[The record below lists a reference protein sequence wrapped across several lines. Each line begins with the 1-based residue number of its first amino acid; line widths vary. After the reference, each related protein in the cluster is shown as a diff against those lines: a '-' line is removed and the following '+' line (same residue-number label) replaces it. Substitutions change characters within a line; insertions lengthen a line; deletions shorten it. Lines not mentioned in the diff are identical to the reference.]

1 VVWWLVMFEEHLGWR
16 VNGLNRKVHQNHLR
30 SWISDLYL
38 LSSVELEMIQDVAVS
53 EVSSSSRIEFL
64 VDLDSLASVLFSAL
78 SDADVYLVVG
88 QC

>member
-1 VVWWLVMFEEHLGWR
+1 VKGCERLKLLPKEYLVVVWWLVMFEEHLGWR
-16 VNGLNRKVHQNHLR
+16 VNG
-30 SWISDLYL
+30 L